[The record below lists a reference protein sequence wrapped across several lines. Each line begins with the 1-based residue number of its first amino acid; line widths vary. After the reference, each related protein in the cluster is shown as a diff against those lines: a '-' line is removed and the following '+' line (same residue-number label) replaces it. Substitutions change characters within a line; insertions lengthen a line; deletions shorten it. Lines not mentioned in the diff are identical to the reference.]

1 MNTHCNSFES
11 KGIYWEFQQCISN
24 VLDYSRKRKDSL
36 RHGAISETIQP
47 VSFLKEL
54 RRSDKRKRGA

>member
-47 VSFLKEL
+47 VSFF
-54 RRSDKRKRGA
+54 KRVEEI